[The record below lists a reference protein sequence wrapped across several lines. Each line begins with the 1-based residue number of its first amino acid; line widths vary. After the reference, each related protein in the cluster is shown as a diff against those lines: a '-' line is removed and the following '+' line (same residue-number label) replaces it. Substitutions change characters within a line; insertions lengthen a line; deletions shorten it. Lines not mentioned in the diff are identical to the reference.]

1 MKLIKSKTEDKK
13 DEYYEVTQKHS
24 NSDNKYGYV
33 LYPGL
38 SKDVFKSKASQV
50 TVVKQDDDFHVVK
63 DNESV
68 WAGVNYSDSAKTFEI
83 NGTKVEVKAKG
94 MFILKRRKMIKLM
107 NVASIIPNLQIPI
120 QILNIKFQ

>member
-1 MKLIKSKTEDKK
+1 MGKLIKVKNRRQK

-94 MFILKRRKMIKLM
+94 MFILKRKMIKLM